1 VLELD
6 VTENQWAKEL
16 NSKFDAVVAIDML
29 NNHSWDHCSGLM
41 RHSSNVL
48 KIGGKL
54 IVYGPFIVKGI
65 MPDNISLLNDKLKEQ
80 SLEYGIR
87 DLENVI

>member
-1 VLELD
+1 
-6 VTENQWAKEL
+6 
-16 NSKFDAVVAIDML
+16 
-29 NNHSWDHCSGLM
+29 M

-87 DLENVI
+87 DLENVIQSAKKVNLHVISQQDLP